1 MRFWPSF
8 SLATYNG
15 QFLPPFSFTPYI
27 GRLGLHF
34 PSPHTMVEIVSRKV
48 FFFPDLSH
56 SDPLRANVT
65 LYEAKSASNDDK
77 GMQTPVVLRVHSWS
91 ITCLIGSAPITQLI
105 NG

>member
-1 MRFWPSF
+1 MDSF
-8 SLATYNG
+8 CHHSHLLRILADLAHIFPHLI
-15 QFLPPFSFTPYI
+15 QWWKLFL
-27 GRLGLHF
+27 
-34 PSPHTMVEIVSRKV
+34 EI

>member
-8 SLATYNG
+8 SSATYNG
-15 QFLPPFSFTPYI
+15 QFLPPLSFSGYI
-27 GRLGLHF
+27 GGLDPHF

-48 FFFPDLSH
+48 FFSDLSH

-77 GMQTPVVLRVHSWS
+77 RMQTPVVLRVHSWS